1 MHWSKS
7 IRKVFRLWQSVK
19 AHPSSQPHSNFRLPG
34 RVMISRYCM
43 LSLRGVLRQNWLKHA
58 LQHFTIRMLNCHLAA
73 QPQIWTKTHASICLS
88 SSTQV
93 TIGQLLTASA
103 ILEQVWDAFHLSK
116 LQHIQG
122 HNKTSTTWNH
132 SVLVELLRCYW
143 KSECPKVSV
152 VLLATGLCSTQL
164 AELQSIYTKECCTRK
179 SPNWNSAKTQE
190 SICLSSSLSDNFLL
204 LLPTTLDVW
213 TNLECLLVGKEFHL
227 QAATYS
233 GAQQDQHNVESLSS
247 SGICYAAAGGQNVL
261 PKLVVL
267 LTTGHALNVS
277 ILWNLW
283 AFGTNFD

>member
-1 MHWSKS
+1 MICGTFPQQKPFPFSIEHDQHLQTSKFLLSRSHMPSFGLKMHWSKS
-7 IRKVFRLWQSVK
+7 IRKVFRLWQSAK

-34 RVMISRYCM
+34 RVMISRCCM
-43 LSLRGVLRQNWLKHA
+43 LSLRGVLCQNWLKHA

-73 QPQIWTKTHASICLS
+73 QPQIWTKTHESICLS

-179 SPNWNSAKTQE
+179 SPNWNFGQDSR
-190 SICLSSSLSDNFLL
+190 IN
-204 LLPTTLDVW
+204 
-213 TNLECLLVGKEFHL
+213 LLVIF
-227 QAATYS
+227 T
-233 GAQQDQHNVESLSS
+233 
-247 SGICYAAAGGQNVL
+247 IGQ
-261 PKLVVL
+261 L
-267 LTTGHALNVS
+267 LTAFANNFGCLNES
-277 ILWNLW
+277 
-283 AFGTNFD
+283 GTPSCW